1 VAEFAYM
8 DAYLTVNSVDLS
20 DHLRSSQLNGTGDT
34 LDKTAMGQTARTF
47 LVGLLNWSLSLEFND
62 DLAATDVDVTLYNA
76 FKGRVAVPI
85 AWRPE
90 NDTIS
95 ATNPEL
101 QFNSLVNEYNIGGS
115 VGALATKS
123 VNWQVDGDVVRDTTP

>member
-1 VAEFAYM
+1 MAEFAYM

-20 DHLRSSQLNGTGDT
+20 DHLRSSQLNGSGDT

-62 DLAATDVDVTLYNA
+62 DLAASDVDVTLYNA

-85 AWRPE
+85 AWRAD

-123 VNWQVDGDVVRDTTP
+123 VNWQVDGDVTRDTTP

>member
-1 VAEFAYM
+1 MAEFAYM

-20 DHLRSSQLNGTGDT
+20 DHLRSSQLNGSGDT

-47 LVGLLNWSLSLEFND
+47 LVGLLNWSTSVEFND
-62 DLAATDVDVTLYNA
+62 DLAASDVDVTLYNA

-85 AWRPE
+85 AWRAE

-95 ATNPEL
+95 ATNPEF
-101 QFNSLVNEYNIGGS
+101 QYSSLINEYNIGGA

-123 VNWQVDGDVVRDTTP
+123 LNWQVDGDVTRDTTP

>member
-20 DHLRSSQLNGTGDT
+20 DHLRSSQLNGSGDT

-62 DLAATDVDVTLYNA
+62 DLAASDVDVTLYNA

-85 AWRPE
+85 AWRAD

-123 VNWQVDGDVVRDTTP
+123 VNWQVDGDVTRDTTP